1 MRFVFLLFRFSPEA
15 ASRRGLS
22 TAEMNAVE
30 AIHRAV
36 EFNPHVPKV
45 SLQIPWELIM
55 TAEKAFANHNALS
68 LGTLVIKQ

>member
-1 MRFVFLLFRFSPEA
+1 MVFVFLLFRFSPEA

-45 SLQIPWELIM
+45 SLESPKELVM
-55 TAEKAFANHNALS
+55 RAES
-68 LGTLVIKQ
+68 MW